1 MKLHLHATENHVMI
15 LVLLFLK
22 TIHDCKIRHWDSSS
36 GAESEIH
43 MLKCLNP
50 CCTDCFIN

>member
-1 MKLHLHATENHVMI
+1 MKLRLHATENHVMK